1 MTKCKL
7 HCIQVMIL
15 MARMMMML
23 MTMMMTT
30 MMMLDKDHDNHDH
43 EDSIDDN
50 DYDKAT
56 EYDYRC
62 ENAIIFLFRIMLL
75 SRTNST
81 SEIDFSSLFAF

>member
-7 HCIQVMIL
+7 HCIQVMKL
-15 MARMMMML
+15 MTRMIMML
-23 MTMMMTT
+23 MTMMM
-30 MMMLDKDHDNHDH
+30 MMDKDHDNHDH

-62 ENAIIFLFRIMLL
+62 ENAIIFLIRIMLL

>member
-7 HCIQVMIL
+7 HCIQVMKL
-15 MARMMMML
+15 MTRMMMML
-23 MTMMMTT
+23 MTMMM
-30 MMMLDKDHDNHDH
+30 MMDKDHDNHDH

-50 DYDKAT
+50 
-56 EYDYRC
+56 EYDYGYCC

-81 SEIDFSSLFAF
+81 SETDFSSLFAF